1 MKPQDKVLHPESSR
15 TPEYSHNTLPVTE
28 KENFGIWLIIGVVL
42 INLIVM
48 MVVAFSIV
56 QNRELQL
63 ESAKVNA
70 QNLVDIL
77 GYNINNDIAKVDIV
91 LQTCVDEIERTQTA
105 GKMDGSAITA
115 FLARQQQRLSH
126 IESLRATDEQGTV
139 LYGLGVPAI
148 SPPSVVDRDFFIRQR
163 DNANAGLVINKPV
176 LSRLNK
182 IWMLNVSRRTN
193 HPDGSFAGVIYSGTA
208 LAYYDKMFL
217 GLDVGKHGAI
227 NLRDQE
233 LGTIARY
240 PTPLDITSIIGD
252 RTISPEYR
260 QHLDVDQQEG
270 TFYTPTS
277 FDGVARIVSYQKLA
291 DYPLY
296 ISVGLSEE
304 DYLSEWRRDSV
315 KLLLLVTFFALIS
328 VILMRLLYTAWSH
341 QMSATKTLYKSQSR
355 LNALFENMSSGVAVY
370 RVSDDGQQYIFTALN
385 RAAEQIENLR
395 REDVIGKN
403 VVDISPNIVEFGL
416 LDVFQRVLKTGVAE
430 YFPVSFYRDGR
441 IAGWR
446 ENYVYRLPGG
456 EIVAIYD
463 DVTQRKQSEDT
474 LHENEM
480 RLRIMGDNLP
490 DSYLYEFTYQDGSPC
505 FLHLSSGVE
514 RVHGVK
520 IDDALRDA
528 SVILGQI
535 APEQQSAYIEAEHV
549 SRRDMTDFSMDL
561 RIQRAEGECRWIHAR
576 SHPRIRKNDQVV
588 WDGIVT
594 DITDRYLYE
603 TEINRLAQAVEQNPT
618 GILITDVQGAL
629 LFTNQAYTRITGYQ
643 FAEVY
648 GRTPRELLSTEI
660 TDMEFD
666 QVQACLAAGKPW
678 TGILRNRHKNGS
690 LYWEQLNISPI
701 FDDTGT
707 IRNYLYLR
715 TDITESKCIEEELRR
730 YKDHLEEQVQERT
743 AELVLARD
751 AAEAA
756 NRAKSVFLAN
766 MSHELRTPLNA
777 ILGFSNLM
785 SKDPAVSNAQ
795 VENLNI
801 INRSGEHLLTLIN
814 DILDMAKIEAGR
826 VQLENLPF
834 DLGGMVR
841 DVTDMMQIR
850 AQEKGLQLLLDQS
863 SAFPRFIKGDE
874 ARLRQVLINLI
885 GNAVKFTEQGGI
897 SVRLNTKENTV
908 SHLLIEIEDSG
919 KGISPEDQQR
929 IFEPFIQVGDD
940 HVNQGSGLGLSITR
954 QFVQLMGGTLSVK
967 STSGMGSLFQVDLPL
982 QMAYAADMA
991 KSDQVAIGTVTVTV
1005 TGLAP
1010 NQPVYRILIVDDQ
1023 LENQLLLS
1031 KLMDI
1036 INFPVQTADN
1046 GAKAIEQFNNWQPHL
1061 IWMDSRM
1068 PMMDGM
1074 EATRHI
1080 RELPGGKDVKIV
1092 AVTASAFIE
1101 QRTELLNAGMDDF
1114 IRKPY
1119 RFNEIYDCLSRL
1131 LGVQYLFESTP
1142 VTIEN
1147 DVVSLSS
1154 DMLAALSSGLRYDL
1168 KEALESLDNDRIGAI
1183 IARIEQFD
1191 AKLGKILSR
1200 FVANF
1205 DYPSILKALSPN
1217 ERNH

>member
-1 MKPQDKVLHPESSR
+1 MKPQDKAPHPESTR
-15 TPEYSHNTLPVTE
+15 TTEYSHNTLPVPE
-28 KENFGIWLIIGVVL
+28 KENFGSWLITGVVL
-42 INLIVM
+42 INLLVM
-48 MVVAFSIV
+48 LMVAYFIV
-56 QNRELQL
+56 QSREVHQ
-63 ESAKVNA
+63 ESAKVTA

-77 GYNINNDIAKVDIV
+77 AYNINNDIAKVDIV
-91 LQTCVDEIERTQTA
+91 LQSCVDEIERTQAA
-105 GKMDGSAITA
+105 GKMDSPAITA

-126 IESLRATDEQGTV
+126 IETLRASDAQGIV

-148 SPPSVVDRDFFIRQR
+148 SPPSMVDRDYFIRQR

-182 IWMLNVSRRTN
+182 IWMLNVSRRIN
-193 HPDGSFAGVIYSGTA
+193 HPDGSFAGVVYSGTA
-208 LAYYDKMFL
+208 LAYYEKMFV
-217 GLDVGKHGAI
+217 GLNVGKHGAI
-227 NLRDQE
+227 NLRDQDM
-233 LGTIARY
+233 GVIARY
-240 PTPLDITSIIGD
+240 PTPPDIASIIGD
-252 RTISPEYR
+252 RTISPEFR
-260 QHLDVDQQEG
+260 QHLEVDQQKG
-270 TFYTPTS
+270 DFYTPTS
-277 FDGVARIVSYQKLA
+277 FDGLARVVSYRRLA

-304 DYLSEWRRDSV
+304 DYLSEWRQDSIMQ
-315 KLLLLVTFFALIS
+315 LVLATFFVLIS
-328 VILMRLLYTAWSH
+328 VIFVRLLNSAWNRQLS
-341 QMSATKTLYKSQSR
+341 STKILFKSQSR

-395 REDVIGKN
+395 REEVIGKN
-403 VVDISPNIVEFGL
+403 VDEIFPDIAEFGL
-416 LDVFQRVLKTGVAE
+416 LNVFQRVWKTGVAE
-430 YFPVSFYRDGR
+430 HFPASFYRDGR
-441 IAGWR
+441 IVGWR
-446 ENYVYRLPGG
+446 DNYVYRLPSG

-463 DVTQRKQSEDT
+463 DLTQHKQAEDA
-474 LHENEM
+474 LHENQM
-480 RLRIMGDNLP
+480 RLRVMGDNLP
-490 DSYLYEFTYQDGSPC
+490 DSYLYEFTYEDGTPR

-520 IDDALRDA
+520 IEDVLRDA
-528 SVILGQI
+528 SVLLGQI
-535 APEQQSAYIEAEHV
+535 APEQQPAYIQAEYV

-561 RIQRAEGECRWIHAR
+561 RIQRAEGECCWIHTR
-576 SHPRIRKNDQVV
+576 SHPRKRKNGQVV
-588 WDGIVT
+588 WDGIAT
-594 DITDRYLYE
+594 DITDRHLYE

-618 GILITDVQGAL
+618 GILITDVLGEL

-648 GRTPRELLSTEI
+648 GKTSRELLSTEI

-678 TGILRNRHKNGS
+678 TGILRNRHKNGV

-707 IRNYLYLR
+707 VRSYLYLR
-715 TDITESKCIEEELRR
+715 TDITESKSIEEELRR
-730 YKDHLEEQVQERT
+730 YKDHLEEQVHERT

-785 SKDPAVSNAQ
+785 SKDPAVSDTQ

-850 AQEKGLQLLLDQS
+850 AREKGLQLLLDQS

-885 GNAVKFTEQGGI
+885 GNAVKFTAQGGI
-897 SVRLNTKENTV
+897 SVRLNTKENSV
-908 SHLLIEIEDSG
+908 SHLLIEIEDTG

-954 QFVQLMGGTLSVK
+954 QFIQLMGGTLSVK
-967 STSGMGSLFQVDLPL
+967 STLGMGSVFQVDLPL
-982 QMAYAADMA
+982 QMANAADMA
-991 KSDQVAIGTVTVTV
+991 KSDQVAIGTVT
-1005 TGLAP
+1005 GLAP
-1010 NQPVYRILIVDDQ
+1010 NHPVYRILIVDDQ
-1023 LENQLLLS
+1023 QENQLLLS

-1046 GAKAIEQFNNWQPHL
+1046 GAKAIEQFNSWQPHL

-1068 PMMDGM
+1068 PIMDGM

-1092 AVTASAFIE
+1092 AVTASAFLE

-1119 RFNEIYDCLSRL
+1119 RFNEVYDCLSRL
-1131 LGVQYLFESTP
+1131 LGVKYQLESTP

-1147 DVVSLSS
+1147 DVVGLSS
-1154 DMLAALSSGLRYDL
+1154 DMLAMLSSGLRSDL
-1168 KEALESLDNDRIGAI
+1168 KEALESLDNDRIVAI
-1183 IARIEQFD
+1183 IAQIELLD

-1200 FVANF
+1200 IVANF
-1205 DYPSILKALSPN
+1205 DYPTILKALSPN